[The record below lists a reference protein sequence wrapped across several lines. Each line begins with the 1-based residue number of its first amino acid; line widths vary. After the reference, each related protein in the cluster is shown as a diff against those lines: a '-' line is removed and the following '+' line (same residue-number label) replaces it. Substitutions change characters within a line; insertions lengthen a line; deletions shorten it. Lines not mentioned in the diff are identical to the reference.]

1 MFNTLEHGA
10 SPYPKGPMATPIRRR
25 YGRAIRK
32 QARTGRSTH
41 MEFHSREIARLY
53 RDTWCP
59 MWLRLVDSIVTP
71 RSAHPRPIL
80 HNGKAPR

>member
-1 MFNTLEHGA
+1 
-10 SPYPKGPMATPIRRR
+10 
-25 YGRAIRK
+25 
-32 QARTGRSTH
+32 